1 MNLWGFVMNA
11 SDLFEIFN
19 HCASQKD
26 PAQVLALADNI
37 EVFCSDSISDGKVY
51 YGEDAP
57 EAFRSAFKALCDNA
71 GVFTLRVKHKTGG
84 ANSSVFVTDLRNGGA
99 LSTSVL
105 QFGIEKKKWTTFI
118 QTSS

>member
-1 MNLWGFVMNA
+1 MNA

>member
-1 MNLWGFVMNA
+1 MRLIVNT
-11 SDLFEIFN
+11 SELFEIFN

-26 PAQVLALADNI
+26 RAQILALSNDI
-37 EVFCSDSISDGKVY
+37 QVFCSDSFSDGKIY

-57 EAFRSAFKALCDNA
+57 EAFRSAFRELCDNA

-84 ANSSVFVTDLRNGGA
+84 ANSAVYVTDLRNGGA

-105 QFGIEKKKWTTFI
+105 HFGLEKKKWVTFI

>member
-1 MNLWGFVMNA
+1 VNT

-26 PAQVLALADNI
+26 PAQVLALSNDM
-37 EVFCSDSISDGKVY
+37 EVFCSDSFSDGKIY

-57 EAFRSAFKALCDNA
+57 EAFRAAFKELCDSA
-71 GVFTLRVKHKTGG
+71 GVFTLRVKHKTG
-84 ANSSVFVTDLRNGGA
+84 AAKSAVFVTDLRNGGA

-105 QFGIEKKKWTTFI
+105 QFGMIKDKWVTFI

>member
-1 MNLWGFVMNA
+1 MNT

-26 PAQVLALADNI
+26 PAQVLDLSSDI
-37 EVFCSDSISDGKVY
+37 QIFCSDSFSDGKIY

-57 EAFRSAFKALCDNA
+57 EAFRAAFKELCESA
-71 GVFTLRVKHKTGG
+71 GVFTMRVKHKTGS
-84 ANSSVFVTDLRNGGA
+84 ATSAAFVTDLRSGGA

-105 QFGIEKKKWTTFI
+105 QFGIEKKKWVTFI

>member
-1 MNLWGFVMNA
+1 MNT
-11 SDLFEIFN
+11 SDLFEVFN

-26 PAQVLALADNI
+26 PAQVLGLADHI
-37 EVFCSDSISDGKVY
+37 EVFCSDSFSDGKIY

-57 EAFRSAFKALCDNA
+57 KAFREAFKELCESA
-71 GVFTLRVKHKTGG
+71 GVFTMRVKHKTGTD
-84 ANSSVFVTDLRNGGA
+84 AAATFVTDLRIGGA

-105 QFGIEKKKWTTFI
+105 QFGIEKKKWVTFV

>member
-1 MNLWGFVMNA
+1 MNT

-26 PAQVLALADNI
+26 PAQILALANDI
-37 EVFCSDSISDGKVY
+37 QVFCSDSFSDGKIY

-57 EAFRSAFKALCDNA
+57 EAFRSSFRELCDSA
-71 GVFTLRVKHKTGG
+71 GVFTLRVKHKSGG
-84 ANSSVFVTDLRNGGA
+84 ANSAVYVTDLRNGGA

-105 QFGIEKKKWTTFI
+105 HFGLDKKKWVTFI

>member
-1 MNLWGFVMNA
+1 MNT

-26 PAQVLALADNI
+26 PAQILELSNDI
-37 EVFCSDSISDGKVY
+37 QIFCSDSFSDGKVY

-57 EAFRSAFKALCDNA
+57 EAFRSAFKELCEGK
-71 GVFTLRVKHKTGG
+71 GVFTMRVKHKTGS
-84 ANSSVFVTDLRNGGA
+84 ANSAAFVADLRSGGA
-99 LSTSVL
+99 LMTSVL
-105 QFGIEKKKWTTFI
+105 QFGIEKKKWVTFI